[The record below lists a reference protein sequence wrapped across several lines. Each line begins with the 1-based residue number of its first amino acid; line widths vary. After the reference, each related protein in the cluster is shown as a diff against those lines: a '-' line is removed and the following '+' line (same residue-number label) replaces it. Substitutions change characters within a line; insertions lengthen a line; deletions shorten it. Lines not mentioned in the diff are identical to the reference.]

1 MLQGGEQVCVESENN
16 AEGRC
21 QEKPKTYFARPA
33 MSFDDRQSTDGRVS
47 EGDKERERE
56 EVCVPGGAT
65 LSAADLCCK
74 CNKLATLH
82 LTLRQS
88 FAAESSNLLPSA
100 TRRKLQRS
108 KFKLAAFFAHFH
120 AP

>member
-33 MSFDDRQSTDGRVS
+33 MSFDDRQSTDGGVR

-56 EVCVPGGAT
+56 REKQGVCVCRCQGAPPCRQLIYAVSVT
-65 LSAADLCCK
+65 SLPLC
-74 CNKLATLH
+74 T
-82 LTLRQS
+82 
-88 FAAESSNLLPSA
+88 
-100 TRRKLQRS
+100 
-108 KFKLAAFFAHFH
+108 
-120 AP
+120 

>member
-1 MLQGGEQVCVESENN
+1 M
-16 AEGRC
+16 
-21 QEKPKTYFARPA
+21 
-33 MSFDDRQSTDGRVS
+33 
-47 EGDKERERE
+47 
-56 EVCVPGGAT
+56 VP
-65 LSAADLCCK
+65 DLCCK

-88 FAAESSNLLPSA
+88 FAAAASSNLLPSA
-100 TRRKLQRS
+100 TRRKLQRG